1 MLFIYLISTL
11 TNQVLNSP
19 IIDQL
24 SYEVNEQML
33 VDVPGKDGKNKK
45 LRCTSF
51 NIYINSRCQILL

>member
-1 MLFIYLISTL
+1 MLFIYLILTL

-24 SYEVNEQML
+24 SYEVNEKML

-45 LRCTSF
+45 LQRTSL
-51 NIYINSRCQILL
+51 NIYKI